1 MNLLPILLIGG
12 AAAVILTKKK
22 PTKAI
27 GDDDGGGAIG
37 GPTGGDAPAPGEPG
51 IGDTIASS
59 ASPVK
64 GVMWKVVRSP
74 DGYQARWNDIREPG
88 VWQSAGDFDT
98 AAEAQQNLIDQIGLG
113 QIP

>member
-1 MNLLPILLIGG
+1 MNVFPILLLGG
-12 AAAVILTKKK
+12 AAALIMTKKK
-22 PTKAI
+22 PAKAVTN
-27 GDDDGGGAIG
+27 GGGTAA
-37 GPTGGDAPAPGEPG
+37 GGDAPAPGEPA
-51 IGDTIASS
+51 IGDTVAAST
-59 ASPVK
+59 SPLK

-98 AAEAQQNLIDQIGLG
+98 PAEARQNIIDQIGLG